1 MDFAP
6 VIRNFQKHARGRKE
20 GGDTRGWS
28 TNRGAK
34 SYVKKADG
42 GRIGY
47 AEGDVAATEL
57 GMLNNWWKNMQANDW
72 KE

>member
-1 MDFAP
+1 MDLTM
-6 VIRNFQKHARGRKE
+6 E
-20 GGDTRGWS
+20 GLYPWS
-28 TNRGAK
+28 KDKAIA
-34 SYVKKADG
+34 KKADG

-57 GMLNNWWKNMQANDW
+57 DMLNNWWKNMQANDW